1 MKHIKDSFNFL
12 DLFSQAI
19 QNSGS
24 SFGEWAVTNRV
35 IPASEELGKELGCD
49 IQDSKKFKDCMKEKT
64 IDEIWDATANV
75 VSFFI

>member
-1 MKHIKDSFNFL
+1 MVSEDFNFL

-35 IPASEELGKELGCD
+35 IQASEELGKELGCD

-75 VSFFI
+75 VSFV